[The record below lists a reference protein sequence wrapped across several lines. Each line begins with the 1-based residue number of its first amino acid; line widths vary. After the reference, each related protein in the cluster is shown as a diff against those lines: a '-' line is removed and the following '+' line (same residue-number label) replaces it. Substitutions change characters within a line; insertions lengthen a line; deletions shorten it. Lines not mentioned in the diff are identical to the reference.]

1 MNTSDYGLIAIHGFT
16 GSSGE
21 MKEFADYFAKEGFKV
36 VTPTLPGHETTKEDM
51 KKYKWTDWARA
62 IEEAY
67 DELAQQCPGGVYVSG
82 LSLGGLLS
90 LYLGITRPVKG
101 IITMAAPI
109 AIGNKIQRLF
119 LRLPYVPIWLSH
131 VKDKPG
137 DPSLFEGHFYYPKFH
152 FSSARTL
159 FQLANFVKA
168 RLSEITAPIH
178 LFHSVKDTMVHD
190 KNADDIASGVS
201 SKIVKLIKVEKS
213 GHVLTRDLDREFIM
227 EKSLEFVMEISN

>member
-1 MNTSDYGLIAIHGFT
+1 MNTNRFKNILVEKLLLLLLI
-16 GSSGE
+16 
-21 MKEFADYFAKEGFKV
+21 
-36 VTPTLPGHETTKEDM
+36 
-51 KKYKWTDWARA
+51 
-62 IEEAY
+62 
-67 DELAQQCPGGVYVSG
+67 
-82 LSLGGLLS
+82 
-90 LYLGITRPVKG
+90 
-101 IITMAAPI
+101 
-109 AIGNKIQRLF
+109 IGAFLF
-119 LRLPYVPIWLSH
+119 LLPIIWWIIFAVRDTASIAVGETLKEVWIPGEFQFLKH

-137 DPSLFEGHFYYPKFH
+137 DPSLIEGLFFYPKYH